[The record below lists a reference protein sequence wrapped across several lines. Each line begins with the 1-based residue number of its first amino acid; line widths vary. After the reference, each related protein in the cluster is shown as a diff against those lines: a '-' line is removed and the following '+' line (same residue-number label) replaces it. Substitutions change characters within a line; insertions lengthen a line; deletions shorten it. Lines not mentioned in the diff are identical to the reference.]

1 MWLCFNI
8 NFLFRWSDIGVSV
21 RLQPLC
27 YCSVTKLCLTPSLSP
42 GACSNTSPLSR
53 WCHPNISSSIV
64 QLSSCP
70 QSFPASQ
77 SFPLNRLFASG
88 DQSTGASASASVLP
102 MNIQGWFHFSL
113 TSLTSL
119 MSQDSQESSPAPQF
133 ESINSWVFSLLK
145 RPVLILYMSTG
156 KTIVLII
163 WAFVSK
169 VMSLFFNMLSWF
181 AMASSP

>member
-1 MWLCFNI
+1 MLHVHLKEHVISFFLFYWIESSISIKCIWSHMWLCFNI

-70 QSFPASQ
+70 QSFPASG
-77 SFPLNRLFASG
+77 SFLMSQFLHQMAKVLKLPASV
-88 DQSTGASASASVLP
+88 SVLP
-102 MNIQGWFHFSL
+102 MNIQDWFLLGLTGWIL
-113 TSLTSL
+113 
-119 MSQDSQESSPAPQF
+119 EEIKSS
-133 ESINSWVFSLLK
+133 
-145 RPVLILYMSTG
+145 Y
-156 KTIVLII
+156 
-163 WAFVSK
+163 
-169 VMSLFFNMLSWF
+169 
-181 AMASSP
+181 